1 MFRQVIC
8 NEELVDRQTRRKN
21 QKELGCF
28 SKKKTSRIL
37 QLFSSFFTTKYALVV
52 VKNGPFFDS
61 VLKFSKC
68 LKKRYFTAIFSC

>member
-1 MFRQVIC
+1 MLGDVKILKGVKVGCGVRVS
-8 NEELVDRQTRRKN
+8 
-21 QKELGCF
+21 LGCF